1 MTISTVE
8 DAEWYQL
15 SAEEA
20 AGRLESTAGG
30 LTTEEAEERLHV
42 VGLNE
47 LEDRG
52 GRSKWEIFFSQFRDL
67 LTLILLIA
75 AGISAFLGDW
85 VEMVAILVIVV
96 LNALMGYF
104 MESRAEDALT
114 ALKQMAV
121 PEVTVIRSGE
131 AMLAPATAVVPGD
144 VLLIETGNVVPAD
157 GRLLESVNLEID
169 EAALTGE
176 SAPVTKDAS
185 LVYTEPRTIGDRYN
199 VAYMGTTVTKGRGM
213 LIVTTTGMAT
223 ELGKIAD
230 LIQGIADERTP
241 LQHRL
246 DQLAKYLAVIALVIV
261 GIVFAI
267 GVGRGEDIEVML
279 LTSVSLAVAAIPE
292 AMPAVVTIALS
303 LGAQRMLEQQALIR
317 TLPAV
322 ETLGSVQVIAS
333 DKTGTLTENKMTVT
347 VLDVANHRIEL
358 SGATHGPFDF
368 DGGDRDAIASS
379 LQASLAAGALAN
391 DATLTHTDGELT
403 ALGDPTETALVVAA
417 AELGMEKPD
426 LDRAL
431 PRIDEVPFDSTR
443 KRMTTVHR
451 IENVPESLSALA
463 ALRDDEIGYATFT
476 KGAVEEVLE
485 RSNEVLVEGAIEPM
499 TDEWRERILGAAEEL
514 AATGTRVLATAGRGS
529 TEQPPHD
536 AAEQDLVFTGLF
548 GLMDPARAEVA
559 AAVATAKSAGI
570 RPVMITGDHPLTA
583 RHIAQ
588 QVGISD
594 DDTFIIGSEIDAM
607 SDEELREAAHSSSV
621 FARVS
626 PEHKLRLIAAYRAD
640 GASAAMTGDGVNDA
654 PALKQADI
662 GVAMGITG
670 TDVAKQAS
678 DMVLL
683 DDNFATIV
691 AAVAEG
697 RVIYD
702 NIRKFIK
709 YLLTCNASELAV
721 MIIGPFL
728 GLPIPLLP
736 LQILWMN
743 LVTDGL
749 PALALGVEPP
759 EDDVMDRPPRPAEQT
774 VFGGGV
780 IPYIASFG
788 ALMAIL
794 SLIVGVWAWNIDDPA
809 WQTIL
814 FTTLIFSQLALALEV
829 RTEKRSLF
837 SVGLLSNKPML
848 GAVAFGIVAHL
859 ALVYVP
865 FFQTIFKTVPL
876 SARDLGVALIAAVW
890 IIVVAEL
897 WKWWQ
902 RRSDARDEETAA
914 ARVR

>member
-1 MTISTVE
+1 M
-8 DAEWYQL
+8 
-15 SAEEA
+15 
-20 AGRLESTAGG
+20 
-30 LTTEEAEERLHV
+30 
-42 VGLNE
+42 
-47 LEDRG
+47 
-52 GRSKWEIFFSQFRDL
+52 
-67 LTLILLIA
+67 
-75 AGISAFLGDW
+75 
-85 VEMVAILVIVV
+85 
-96 LNALMGYF
+96 
-104 MESRAEDALT
+104 
-114 ALKQMAV
+114 
-121 PEVTVIRSGE
+121 
-131 AMLAPATAVVPGD
+131 
-144 VLLIETGNVVPAD
+144 PAD
-157 GRLLESVNLEID
+157 GRLLETVNLEID
-169 EAALTGE
+169 EAPLTGE

-185 LVYTEPRTIGDRYN
+185 LVYAAPRAIADRYN

-213 LIVTTTGMAT
+213 LIVTGTGMST

-230 LIQGIADERTP
+230 LIQAIEDERTP
-241 LQHRL
+241 LQQRL
-246 DQLAKYLAVIALVIV
+246 DQLAKVLAVAALAIV
-261 GIVFAI
+261 AVVFAI
-267 GVGRGEDIEVML
+267 GVWRGEDLEVML

-303 LGAQRMLEQQALIR
+303 LGAQRMLERKALIR

-347 VLDVANHRIEL
+347 VLDVANHRLEL
-358 SGATHGPFDF
+358 TGATHGPFEITSATLEETA
-368 DGGDRDAIASS
+368 RS

-391 DATLTHTDGELT
+391 DAVLTTTDGEMT

-417 AELGMEKPD
+417 AEFGLMKPE
-426 LDRAL
+426 LEREL

-443 KRMTTVHR
+443 KLMTTVHR
-451 IENVPESLSALA
+451 ITSFPESLSALA
-463 ALRDDEIGYATFT
+463 AVPDDEVGYATFT

-485 RSNEVLVEGAIEPM
+485 RSSEVLVEGRIEPM
-499 TDEWRERILGAAEEL
+499 SEEWRTRILDAAEEL
-514 AATGTRVLATAGRGS
+514 AGTGSRVLATAGRGS
-529 TEQPPHD
+529 AEQPPHD
-536 AAEQDLVFTGLF
+536 AAEQDLVFTGMF
-548 GLMDPARAEVA
+548 GLIDPPRPEVA
-559 AAVATAKSAGI
+559 EAVRTARSAGI

-583 RHIAQ
+583 RHVAR

-594 DDTFIIGSEIDAM
+594 DDSFLIGSDIDAM
-607 SDEELREAAHSSSV
+607 TDEELRDAAHSNSV

-626 PEHKLRLIAAYRAD
+626 PEHKLRLIAAYRAE
-640 GASAAMTGDGVNDA
+640 GAPAAMTGDGVNDA

-702 NIRKFIK
+702 NIRKFVK

-759 EDDVMDRPPRPAEQT
+759 EDDVMDRPPRGAEET

-780 IPYIASFG
+780 VPYIAGFG
-788 ALMAIL
+788 ALMAVL
-794 SLIVGVWAWNIDDPA
+794 SLGVGVWAWNIDDPA

-829 RTEKRSLF
+829 RTETRSLF

-848 GAVAFGIVAHL
+848 GAVAFGVVAHL
-859 ALVYVP
+859 ALIYVP
-865 FFQTIFKTVPL
+865 FFQTIFKTESLGP
-876 SARDLGVALIAAVW
+876 RDLAVALVASLS
-890 IIVVAEL
+890 IIVVAEV
-897 WKWWQ
+897 WKWW
-902 RRSDARDEETAA
+902 RRRNEDG
-914 ARVR
+914 

>member
-1 MTISTVE
+1 VTTTVT
-8 DAEWYQL
+8 DTDWSQL
-15 SAEEA
+15 EASEA
-20 AGRLESTAGG
+20 ADRLESGPEG
-30 LTTEEAEERLHV
+30 LTADEAERRLAEY
-42 VGLNE
+42 GPNQ

-52 GRSKWEIFFSQFRDL
+52 GRSRWEIFLSQFRDL

-85 VEMVAILVIVV
+85 IEMVAILTIVV

-104 MESRAEDALT
+104 QESKAEEALA

-121 PEVTVIRSGE
+121 PEVTVIRSGDPIH
-131 AMLAPATAVVPGD
+131 APATTVVPGD
-144 VLLIETGNVVPAD
+144 ILVIETGNVMPAD

-169 EAALTGE
+169 EAPLTGE
-176 SAPVTKDAS
+176 SAPVTKDAT
-185 LVYTEPRTIGDRYN
+185 LVYAAPRAIADRYN

-213 LIVTTTGMAT
+213 LIVTGTGMST

-230 LIQGIADERTP
+230 LIQAIEDERTP
-241 LQHRL
+241 LQQRL
-246 DQLAKYLAVIALVIV
+246 DQLAKVLAVAALAIV
-261 GIVFAI
+261 AVVFAI
-267 GVGRGEDIEVML
+267 GVWRGEDLEVML

-303 LGAQRMLEQQALIR
+303 LGAQRMLERKALIR

-347 VLDVANHRIEL
+347 VLDVANHRLEL
-358 SGATHGPFDF
+358 TGATHGPFEIT
-368 DGGDRDAIASS
+368 GATLEETAPS

-391 DATLTHTDGELT
+391 DAVLTTTDGEMT

-417 AELGMEKPD
+417 AEFGLMKPE
-426 LDRAL
+426 LEREL

-443 KRMTTVHR
+443 KLMTTVHR
-451 IENVPESLSALA
+451 ITSFPESLSALA
-463 ALRDDEIGYATFT
+463 AVPDEEIGYATFT

-485 RSNEVLVEGAIEPM
+485 RSSEVLVEGRIEPM
-499 TDEWRERILGAAEEL
+499 SEEWRTRILDAAEEL
-514 AATGTRVLATAGRGS
+514 AGTGSRVLATAGRGS
-529 TEQPPHD
+529 AEQPPHD
-536 AAEQDLVFTGLF
+536 AAEQDLVFTGMF
-548 GLMDPARAEVA
+548 GLMDPPRPEVAEAVRTARA
-559 AAVATAKSAGI
+559 AGI

-583 RHIAQ
+583 RHIAR
-588 QVGISD
+588 QVGISYD
-594 DDTFIIGSEIDAM
+594 DSFVIGSDIDAM
-607 SDEELREAAHSSSV
+607 TDEELRQAAHSSSV

-640 GASAAMTGDGVNDA
+640 GAPAAMTGDGVNDA

-702 NIRKFIK
+702 NIRKFVK

-759 EDDVMDRPPRPAEQT
+759 EEDVMDRPPRGAEET

-780 IPYIASFG
+780 VPYIAGFG
-788 ALMAIL
+788 ALMAVL
-794 SLIVGVWAWNIDDPA
+794 SLGVGVWAWNIDDPA

-829 RTEKRSLF
+829 RTETRSLF

-848 GAVAFGIVAHL
+848 GAVAFGVVAHL
-859 ALVYVP
+859 ALIYVP
-865 FFQTIFKTVPL
+865 FFQTIFKTESLGP
-876 SARDLGVALIAAVW
+876 RDLAVALVASLS
-890 IIVVAEL
+890 IIVVAEV
-897 WKWWQ
+897 WKWW
-902 RRSDARDEETAA
+902 RRRNEDG
-914 ARVR
+914 

>member
-1 MTISTVE
+1 MSTSI
-8 DAEWYQL
+8 AEETDWYQL
-15 SAEEA
+15 GVDDTAD
-20 AGRLESTAGG
+20 RLESTTQG
-30 LTTEEAEERLHV
+30 LTTEKAEKRLDV

-52 GRSKWEIFFSQFRDL
+52 GRSKWEIFRSQFKDL

-85 VEMVAILVIVV
+85 VEMVAILIIVV

-104 MESRAEDALT
+104 QESRAEEALT

-121 PEVTVIRSGE
+121 PEVTVVRSGQPT
-131 AMLAPATAVVPGD
+131 LAPATTVVPGD

-185 LVYTEPRTIGDRYN
+185 LVYAEPRTLGDRYN
-199 VAYMGTTVTKGRGM
+199 VAYMGTTVTKGRGR

-223 ELGKIAD
+223 ELGRIAD
-230 LIQGIADERTP
+230 LIQGIEEERTP
-241 LQHRL
+241 LQQRL
-246 DQLAKYLAVIALVIV
+246 DQLAKILAAAALVIV
-261 GIVFAI
+261 AVVFAI
-267 GVGRGEDIEVML
+267 GMWRGEELDVML

-303 LGAQRMLEQQALIR
+303 LGAQRMLERQALIR

-347 VLDVANHRIEL
+347 VLDVANHRLEL
-358 SGATHGPFDF
+358 TGATHGPFEID
-368 DGGDRDAIASS
+368 DASREAIRPS
-379 LQASLAAGALAN
+379 LQASLVAGALAN
-391 DATLTHTDGELT
+391 DAALTMTDGEVT

-417 AELGMEKPD
+417 AELGLKKPE
-426 LDRAL
+426 LERAL

-451 IENVPESLSALA
+451 IEEIPESLSALA
-463 ALRDDEIGYATFT
+463 AVGDGEIGYATFT

-485 RSNEVLVEGAIEPM
+485 RSNEVMVEGHIEPM
-499 TDEWRERILGAAEEL
+499 TEEWEARILQAAEDL

-529 TEQPPHD
+529 TDQPPHD
-536 AAEQDLVFTGLF
+536 ATEQDLVFTGLF
-548 GLMDPARAEVA
+548 GLMDPPRREVA
-559 AAVATAKSAGI
+559 EAVATAKSAGI
-570 RPVMITGDHPLTA
+570 RTVMITGDHPLTA

-607 SDEELREAAHSSSV
+607 SDEELRDAAHSNSV

-640 GASAAMTGDGVNDA
+640 GAPAAMTGDGVNDA

-728 GLPIPLLP
+728 GLPLPLLP

-759 EDDVMDRPPRPAEQT
+759 EDDVMDRPPRDAEET

-780 IPYIASFG
+780 VPYIAWFG
-788 ALMAIL
+788 SLMAVL
-794 SLIVGVWAWNIDDPA
+794 SLSVGVWAWNQDDPA
-809 WQTIL
+809 WQTML
-814 FTTLIFSQLALALEV
+814 FTTLIFAQLALALEV
-829 RTEKRSLF
+829 RAEKRSLF

-848 GAVAFGIVAHL
+848 GAVLFGIVAHL

-876 SARDLGVALIAAVW
+876 GPRDLAIAIAAALG
-890 IIVVAEL
+890 IIVVAEA
-897 WKWWQ
+897 WKWWR
-902 RRSDARDEETAA
+902 RRSDAG
-914 ARVR
+914 

>member
-1 MTISTVE
+1 MLCLSFRHMTTSIAGDT
-8 DAEWYQL
+8 DWYQL
-15 SAEEA
+15 SAEDVGEQ
-20 AGRLESTAGG
+20 LESGPEG
-30 LTTEEAEERLHV
+30 LTTEEAQQRLQV

-52 GRSKWEIFFSQFRDL
+52 GRSKWEIFVSQFRDL
-67 LTLILLIA
+67 LTIILLVA

-85 VEMVAILVIVV
+85 VEMVAILTIVV

-104 MESRAEDALT
+104 MESRAEQALT

-131 AMLAPATAVVPGD
+131 AALAAATTVVPGD
-144 VLLIETGNVVPAD
+144 VLLIETGNMVPAD
-157 GRLLESVNLEID
+157 GRLIESVNLEID

-176 SAPVTKDAS
+176 SAPVTKDAA
-185 LVYTEPRTIGDRYN
+185 LVYTDPRTIGDRYN
-199 VAYMGTTVTKGRGM
+199 VAYMGTTVAKGRGM

-230 LIQGIADERTP
+230 LIQAIEEERTP
-241 LQHRL
+241 LQQLL
-246 DQLAKYLAVIALVIV
+246 DQLARVLAVAALVIV
-261 GIVFAI
+261 AAVFAI
-267 GVGRGEDIEVML
+267 GLWRGEDFEVML

-303 LGAQRMLEQQALIR
+303 LGAQRMLERDALIR

-347 VLDVANHRIEL
+347 VLDVANHRLEL
-358 SGATHGPFDF
+358 TGTTHGPFEI
-368 DGGDRDAIASS
+368 DASSNEEIKPS

-417 AELGMEKPD
+417 AEFGMEKPD
-426 LDRAL
+426 LERAL
-431 PRIDEVPFDSTR
+431 PRVDEVPFDSTR

-451 IENVPESLSALA
+451 IEEIPDSLSALA
-463 ALRDDEIGYATFT
+463 AVRDDEVGYATFT
-476 KGAVEEVLE
+476 KGAVEEVLQ
-485 RSNEVLVEGAIEPM
+485 RSNEVLVEGHIEPM
-499 TDEWRERILGAAEEL
+499 TDEWRARILQAAEDL
-514 AATGTRVLATAGRGS
+514 AGTGTRVLATAGRGS
-529 TEQPPHD
+529 TDQPPTD
-536 AAEQDLVFTGLF
+536 AAEQDLVFTGMF
-548 GLMDPARAEVA
+548 GLMDPARPEVA
-559 AAVATAKSAGI
+559 EAVATAKAAGI

-594 DDTFIIGSEIDAM
+594 DDTFVIGAEIDTM
-607 SDEELREAAHSSSV
+607 SDEELRDAAHSTSV

-626 PEHKLRLIAAYRAD
+626 PEHKLRLISAYRAD
-640 GASAAMTGDGVNDA
+640 GASVAMTGDGVNDA

-691 AAVAEG
+691 SAVEEG

-702 NIRKFIK
+702 NIRKFVK

-721 MIIGPFL
+721 IIIGPFL

-749 PALALGVEPP
+749 PALALGVEPA
-759 EDDVMDRPPRPAEQT
+759 EEDVMDRPPRAAEET

-780 IPYIASFG
+780 IQYIAFFG

-794 SLIVGVWAWNIDDPA
+794 SLIVGVWAWNFYDQAVDSP

-829 RTEKRSLF
+829 RAEKQSLF

-848 GAVAFGIVAHL
+848 VAVALGIVAHL

-865 FFQTIFKTVPL
+865 FFQTIFKTQPL
-876 SARDLGVALIAAVW
+876 GARDLAIAVGASLW
-890 IIVVAEL
+890 IIVVAEI
-897 WKWWQ
+897 WKWFK
-902 RRSDARDEETAA
+902 RRS
-914 ARVR
+914 